1 MQHVVGAVE
10 VLGLLDGRNV
20 CWLFHY
26 AHEAL
31 ISGRTAAI
39 DAGVDVGDVVAD
51 GAQLQAGLHVAHRN
65 RQRLR
70 ILVAGAQDVK
80 GEPLCTFAADA
91 WQLFQFIDEPRH
103 RLGKL
108 GHRLNKVTSEPIRPA
123 ISEQTSIE
131 AAEKN
136 WKRAG
141 CKVPESHSPGSP
153 IPPSIPPTVDCMA

>member
-1 MQHVVGAVE
+1 MQDVE
-10 VLGLLDGRNV
+10 YSIEVFGLFDRSDIGRF
-20 CWLFHY
+20 FHH
-26 AHEAL
+26 AHETL
-31 ISGRTAAI
+31 IACGARTVGTGI
-39 DAGVDVGDVVAD
+39 DVGDVVAY
-51 GAQLQAGLHVAHRN
+51 GTETKIGFHVADGRGES
-65 RQRLR
+65 LG
-70 ILVAGAQDVK
+70 IFVAGAQDVK